1 MKFINLT
8 AANLTLLASDKK
20 TVVANFPPSG
30 VIAVVEETKQQQQP
44 IIIEGVEIPVVSKKM
59 GNTQNLPPKQEGILL
74 IVSAVVASNNPS
86 RSDLVWGEQQVR
98 DQLNTSI
105 VVGCLGLAKN
115 A

>member
-1 MKFINLT
+1 MKFINLS

-30 VIAVVEETKQQQQP
+30 VIAVVEETKKQQNP
-44 IIIEGVEIPVVSKKM
+44 ITLAGVEIPVVAKKM
-59 GNTQNLPPKQEGILL
+59 GNTQNLPPEQEGVLL

-98 DQLNTSI
+98 DPLNPSI